1 MKLFV
6 ATAVVTAV
14 VGSAFAQGAGPGG
27 QSKGQT
33 KGQAGGPQGGPQ
45 GGQPGGRRGGLVK
58 MDAEILEKLKLT
70 DAQKKQ
76 VKELKEKT
84 EAKMKELFAGAA
96 KGGDRSKMRE
106 QFKPVIE
113 GYQAGMKKILTP
125 KQQEEYEKALKE
137 ARKKMSA
144 GRPGGPGAGGP
155 GAGGPGAG
163 GAGAPPA
170 GEAKGKAGKAGKG
183 GKGGL

>member
-1 MKLFV
+1 MKNFMKLFV

-33 KGQAGGPQGGPQ
+33 KGQTKGQAGGPQ
-45 GGQPGGRRGGLVK
+45 GGQPGGRRGGLMK
-58 MDAEILEKLKLT
+58 MDSEILEKLKLT

-113 GYQAGMKKILTP
+113 GYQTGMKKILTP

-155 GAGGPGAG
+155 GAG
-163 GAGAPPA
+163 APPA
-170 GEAKGKAGKAGKG
+170 GGSRGKAGKG

>member
-27 QSKGQT
+27 QSKGQN
-33 KGQAGGPQGGPQ
+33 KGQAGGPQ
-45 GGQPGGRRGGLVK
+45 GGQPGGRRGGLMK
-58 MDAEILEKLKLT
+58 MDSEILEKLKLT

-113 GYQAGMKKILTP
+113 GYQTGMKKILTP
-125 KQQEEYEKALKE
+125 MQQEEYEKALKE

-155 GAGGPGAG
+155 GAG
-163 GAGAPPA
+163 APPA
-170 GEAKGKAGKAGKG
+170 GGSRGKAGKG

>member
-33 KGQAGGPQGGPQ
+33 KGQAGGPQGG
-45 GGQPGGRRGGLVK
+45 QPGGRRGGLMK
-58 MDAEILEKLKLT
+58 MDSEILEKLKLT

-113 GYQAGMKKILTP
+113 GYQTGMKKILTP
-125 KQQEEYEKALKE
+125 MQQEEYEKALKE

-155 GAGGPGAG
+155 GAG
-163 GAGAPPA
+163 APPA
-170 GEAKGKAGKAGKG
+170 GGARGKAGKG

>member
-1 MKLFV
+1 MKNFMKLFV

-33 KGQAGGPQGGPQ
+33 KGQAGGPQGG
-45 GGQPGGRRGGLVK
+45 QPGGRRGGLMK
-58 MDAEILEKLKLT
+58 MDSEILEKLKLT

-84 EAKMKELFAGAA
+84 EAKMKELFASAA

-113 GYQAGMKKILTP
+113 GYQTGMKKILTP

-155 GAGGPGAG
+155 GAG
-163 GAGAPPA
+163 APPA
-170 GEAKGKAGKAGKG
+170 GGARGKAGKG

>member
-33 KGQAGGPQGGPQ
+33 KGQAGGPQ

-137 ARKKMSA
+137 ARKKNGA
-144 GRPGGPGAGGP
+144 GRP
-155 GAGGPGAG
+155 GGPGAG

-170 GEAKGKAGKAGKG
+170 GEAKGKAGKG

>member
-33 KGQAGGPQGGPQ
+33 KGQAGGPQGG
-45 GGQPGGRRGGLVK
+45 QPGGRRGGLMK
-58 MDAEILEKLKLT
+58 MDSEILEKLKLT

-113 GYQAGMKKILTP
+113 GYQAGMQKILTP
-125 KQQEEYEKALKE
+125 KQQEEYEKPLKE

-155 GAGGPGAG
+155 GAG
-163 GAGAPPA
+163 APPA
-170 GEAKGKAGKAGKG
+170 GGSRGKAGKG

>member
-33 KGQAGGPQGGPQ
+33 KGQAGGPQGG
-45 GGQPGGRRGGLVK
+45 QPGGRRGGLMK
-58 MDAEILEKLKLT
+58 MDSEILEKLKLT

-96 KGGDRSKMRE
+96 KGGYRSKKRE

-113 GYQAGMKKILTP
+113 GYQTGMKKILTP

-155 GAGGPGAG
+155 GAG
-163 GAGAPPA
+163 APPA
-170 GEAKGKAGKAGKG
+170 GGARGKAGKG

>member
-33 KGQAGGPQGGPQ
+33 KGQAGGPQGG
-45 GGQPGGRRGGLVK
+45 QPGGRRGGLMK
-58 MDAEILEKLKLT
+58 MDSEILEKLKLT

-84 EAKMKELFAGAA
+84 EAKMKELFASAA

-113 GYQAGMKKILTP
+113 GYQTGMKKILTP

-155 GAGGPGAG
+155 GAG
-163 GAGAPPA
+163 APPA
-170 GEAKGKAGKAGKG
+170 GGARGKAGKG
-183 GKGGL
+183 GKGGV

>member
-27 QSKGQT
+27 QSKGQN
-33 KGQAGGPQGGPQ
+33 KGQAGGPQ
-45 GGQPGGRRGGLVK
+45 GGQPGGRRGGLMK
-58 MDAEILEKLKLT
+58 MDSEILEKLKLT

-113 GYQAGMKKILTP
+113 GYQTGMKKILTP

-155 GAGGPGAG
+155 GAG
-163 GAGAPPA
+163 APPA
-170 GEAKGKAGKAGKG
+170 GGARGKAGKG

>member
-1 MKLFV
+1 MKNFMKLFV

-33 KGQAGGPQGGPQ
+33 KGQAGGPQGG
-45 GGQPGGRRGGLVK
+45 QPGGRRGGLMK
-58 MDAEILEKLKLT
+58 MDSEILEKLKLT

-113 GYQAGMKKILTP
+113 GYQTGMKKILTP
-125 KQQEEYEKALKE
+125 MQQEEYEKALKE

-155 GAGGPGAG
+155 GAG
-163 GAGAPPA
+163 APPA
-170 GEAKGKAGKAGKG
+170 GGARGKAGKG

>member
-33 KGQAGGPQGGPQ
+33 KGQAGGPQGG
-45 GGQPGGRRGGLVK
+45 QPGGRRGGLMK
-58 MDAEILEKLKLT
+58 MDSEILEKLKLT

-84 EAKMKELFAGAA
+84 EAKMKELFASAA

-113 GYQAGMKKILTP
+113 GYQTGMKKILTP

-155 GAGGPGAG
+155 GAG
-163 GAGAPPA
+163 APPA
-170 GEAKGKAGKAGKG
+170 GGARGKAGKG

>member
-33 KGQAGGPQGGPQ
+33 KGQAGGPQGG
-45 GGQPGGRRGGLVK
+45 QPGGRRGGLMK
-58 MDAEILEKLKLT
+58 MDSEILEKLKLT

-113 GYQAGMKKILTP
+113 GYQTGMKKILTP

-155 GAGGPGAG
+155 GAG
-163 GAGAPPA
+163 APPA
-170 GEAKGKAGKAGKG
+170 GGARGKAGKG

>member
-1 MKLFV
+1 MKNFMKLFV

-33 KGQAGGPQGGPQ
+33 KGQAGGPQGG
-45 GGQPGGRRGGLVK
+45 QPGGRRGGLMK
-58 MDAEILEKLKLT
+58 MDSEILEKLKLT

-113 GYQAGMKKILTP
+113 GYQTGMKKILTP

-155 GAGGPGAG
+155 GAG
-163 GAGAPPA
+163 APPA
-170 GEAKGKAGKAGKG
+170 GGTRGKAGKG

>member
-33 KGQAGGPQGGPQ
+33 KGQAGGPQGG
-45 GGQPGGRRGGLVK
+45 QPGGRRGGLMK
-58 MDAEILEKLKLT
+58 MDSEILEKLKLT

-113 GYQAGMKKILTP
+113 GYQTGMKKILTP

-137 ARKKMSA
+137 ARKKMGA
-144 GRPGGPGAGGP
+144 GRPGAGGP
-155 GAGGPGAG
+155 GAGGPGAAG

>member
-33 KGQAGGPQGGPQ
+33 KGQAGGPQ

-137 ARKKMSA
+137 ARKKNGA
-144 GRPGGPGAGGP
+144 GRP
-155 GAGGPGAG
+155 GGPGAG

>member
-1 MKLFV
+1 MKNFMKLFV

-33 KGQAGGPQGGPQ
+33 KGQAGGPQGG
-45 GGQPGGRRGGLVK
+45 QPGGRRGGLMK
-58 MDAEILEKLKLT
+58 MDSEILEKLKLT

-113 GYQAGMKKILTP
+113 GYQTGMKKILTP

-155 GAGGPGAG
+155 GAG
-163 GAGAPPA
+163 APPA
-170 GEAKGKAGKAGKG
+170 GGARGKAGKG
-183 GKGGL
+183 GKGGV

>member
-1 MKLFV
+1 MKNFMKLFV

-33 KGQAGGPQGGPQ
+33 KGQAGGPQGG
-45 GGQPGGRRGGLVK
+45 QPGGRRGGLMK
-58 MDAEILEKLKLT
+58 MDSEILEKLKLT

-113 GYQAGMKKILTP
+113 GYQTGMKKILTP

-155 GAGGPGAG
+155 GAG
-163 GAGAPPA
+163 APPA
-170 GEAKGKAGKAGKG
+170 GGSRGKAGKG

>member
-1 MKLFV
+1 MKNFMKLFV

-33 KGQAGGPQGGPQ
+33 KGQAGGPQGG
-45 GGQPGGRRGGLVK
+45 QPGGRRGGLMK
-58 MDAEILEKLKLT
+58 MDSEILEKLKLT

-113 GYQAGMKKILTP
+113 GYQTGMKKILTP

-155 GAGGPGAG
+155 GAG
-163 GAGAPPA
+163 APPA
-170 GEAKGKAGKAGKG
+170 GGARGKAGKG

>member
-33 KGQAGGPQGGPQ
+33 KGQAGGPQGG
-45 GGQPGGRRGGLVK
+45 QPGGRRGGLMK
-58 MDAEILEKLKLT
+58 MDSEILEKLKLT

-84 EAKMKELFAGAA
+84 EAKMKELFASAA

-113 GYQAGMKKILTP
+113 GYQTGMKKILTP

-155 GAGGPGAG
+155 GAGG
-163 GAGAPPA
+163 AGAPPA

>member
-33 KGQAGGPQGGPQ
+33 KGQAGGPQGG
-45 GGQPGGRRGGLVK
+45 QPGGRRGGLMK
-58 MDAEILEKLKLT
+58 MDSEILEKLKLT

-113 GYQAGMKKILTP
+113 GYQTGMKKILTP

-155 GAGGPGAG
+155 GAG
-163 GAGAPPA
+163 APPA
-170 GEAKGKAGKAGKG
+170 GGSRGKAGKG

>member
-1 MKLFV
+1 MKNFMKLFV

-33 KGQAGGPQGGPQ
+33 KGQAGGPQGG
-45 GGQPGGRRGGLVK
+45 QPGGRRGGLMK
-58 MDAEILEKLKLT
+58 MDSEILEKLKLT

-84 EAKMKELFAGAA
+84 EAKMKELFASAA

-113 GYQAGMKKILTP
+113 GYQTGMKKILTP

-155 GAGGPGAG
+155 GAG
-163 GAGAPPA
+163 APPA
-170 GEAKGKAGKAGKG
+170 GGSRGKAGKG

>member
-33 KGQAGGPQGGPQ
+33 KGQAGGPQGG
-45 GGQPGGRRGGLVK
+45 QPGGRRGGLMK
-58 MDAEILEKLKLT
+58 MDSEILEKLKLT

-155 GAGGPGAG
+155 GAG
-163 GAGAPPA
+163 APPA
-170 GEAKGKAGKAGKG
+170 GGSRGKAGKG

>member
-33 KGQAGGPQGGPQ
+33 KGQAGGPQGG
-45 GGQPGGRRGGLVK
+45 QPGGRRGGLMK
-58 MDAEILEKLKLT
+58 MDSEILEKLKLT

-113 GYQAGMKKILTP
+113 GYQTGMKKILTP

-144 GRPGGPGAGGP
+144 GRTGGPGAGGP
-155 GAGGPGAG
+155 GAG
-163 GAGAPPA
+163 APPA
-170 GEAKGKAGKAGKG
+170 GGARGKAGKG

>member
-1 MKLFV
+1 MKNFMKLFV

-27 QSKGQT
+27 QSKGQN
-33 KGQAGGPQGGPQ
+33 KGQAGGPQ
-45 GGQPGGRRGGLVK
+45 GGQPGGRRGGLMK
-58 MDAEILEKLKLT
+58 MDSEILEKLKLT

-113 GYQAGMKKILTP
+113 GYQTGMKKILTP

-155 GAGGPGAG
+155 GAG
-163 GAGAPPA
+163 APPA
-170 GEAKGKAGKAGKG
+170 GGARGKAGKG